1 MKLWRTIP
9 SEEIL
14 PLWIEKGYGVR
25 TSSGRNGERR
35 PELVILWG
43 DGPGNRKLPLSPE
56 GFSSVFPSAW
66 GSLWDPSLSLCSF
79 ALTPS
84 TGGATPHPNNS
95 SNLSLQLHGYCIEL
109 SSEAE
114 NQKVLAELSPRC
126 FVELV

>member
-14 PLWIEKGYGVR
+14 PLWLEKGCGVR
-25 TSSGRNGERR
+25 TSSGRNGERM

-43 DGPGNRKLPLSPE
+43 DGPGNRKLPLSSE
-56 GFSSVFPSAW
+56 GFSSVFSSDW
-66 GSLWDPSLSLCSF
+66 GSLWEPSLSLCSF

-84 TGGATPHPNNS
+84 TGGVTPHPNNS
-95 SNLSLQLHGYCIEL
+95 SNLPLQLHGYCIVWSL
-109 SSEAE
+109 EAE